1 MDQAQIIGTVVI
13 GTGTVLTIL
22 VSVNNLT
29 KPLKEFKDGFIASIG
44 ELKIAIQ
51 ELKDC
56 VSGLKEMN
64 SVINKRLEKHGE
76 EIDELKR
83 RVDRLD
89 TKMNMYHQGG
99 K

>member
-1 MDQAQIIGTVVI
+1 MDQAQIIGTVAI
-13 GTGTVLTIL
+13 GLGAILTMI
-22 VSVNNLT
+22 VSINNLT
-29 KPLKEFKDGFIASIG
+29 KPLKEFKDGFIESIS
-44 ELKIAIQ
+44 ELKLAIQ

-64 SVINKRLEKHGE
+64 NIINKRLEKHGE

-83 RVDRLD
+83 RVDKLATRMD
-89 TKMNMYHQGG
+89 MYH